1 MCTRE
6 IDKRDV
12 VMVVSSNNLLR
23 ATGLEDISLKA
34 RKLLYL
40 AIAQCKKEDRQ
51 FYQYSIS
58 AADFA
63 NLMDIVPQAV
73 YKEADALTD
82 ELMHGFIKYKPE
94 GKKGFVKF
102 SLFEQC
108 TYLDG
113 MLTFKMSKDM
123 TPILINLKKDFTQPL
138 LSDFMH
144 MRSNFSMVIWHLM
157 QREMK
162 SRKTGVTDVVE
173 FELTLEELR
182 SATGTTNKFERL
194 SQFKAKVLDKAILE
208 IKDNCGVLVTYV
220 NVKKGRT
227 VTGFRFTVKSLYYI
241 DSAKIPESVRRHV
254 EEGKK
259 RIVAEQQ
266 KRGIRSVPEH
276 KEEELPMPE
285 SQHHSRPLTQMEKE
299 AYAKQTEDAEQLNLF
314 SFLENQ

>member
-12 VMVVSSNNLLR
+12 VRVVSSNNLLR

-208 IKDNCGVLVTYV
+208 IKDNCGVLVTYA

-241 DSAKIPESVRRHV
+241 DSAKIPESVRRHA
-254 EEGKK
+254 EEGRK
-259 RIVAEQQ
+259 RIAAEQQ

-276 KEEELPMPE
+276 KEEELPFPDP
-285 SQHHSRPLTQMEKE
+285 QHHGRPLTQMERE
-299 AYAKQTEDAEQLNLF
+299 QYQKQPEQAEQLDIF
-314 SFLENQ
+314 SFLDRQ